1 LETAFRKA
9 LQDPGFK
16 DTMAKL
22 SMGII
27 DMPGPQVREV
37 VAAEMEKAKRLIA
50 ELKAMSDCECV
61 VAAAHRGGPAD
72 AAPPLQP

>member
-1 LETAFRKA
+1 LETAFRKT

-22 SMGII
+22 SMEII

-50 ELKAMSDCECV
+50 ELKAK
-61 VAAAHRGGPAD
+61 
-72 AAPPLQP
+72 